1 MGSRCGINE
10 IYIYVALVRARID
23 YGCVVYGSAA
33 KTVLAELNV
42 VQARALRLCFGAV
55 KSAPVCALQVEAG
68 EMPLWI
74 RRRQLMTN
82 YWVNLRGHNG
92 QHPFKRVLEDCWEK
106 GKAKKSS
113 FGWVGDELAEQ
124 IKIHR
129 TEFCPT
135 VLCPERPYWVLQQAV
150 FENFEN

>member
-1 MGSRCGINE
+1 MSGGAEWGADVKSMK
-10 IYIYVALVRARID
+10 YIHVALVRARID

-42 VQARALRLCFGAV
+42 AQAWALRLCLGAV

-68 EMPLWI
+68 EMPLWL

-92 QHPFKRVLEDCWEK
+92 QHPVKRVLEDCWEK
-106 GKAKKSS
+106 GKAKKLS

-124 IKIHR
+124 MKIHR
-129 TEFCPT
+129 TEFFSNCFVP
-135 VLCPERPYWVLQQAV
+135 
-150 FENFEN
+150 